1 MLFHRAFSHDVTPA
15 MLVFQSISL
24 GVFKLF
30 SCGNVFFRSNLICID
45 AGHVS
50 ENAL

>member
-1 MLFHRAFSHDVTPA
+1 MRFYGAFSHDVTA
-15 MLVFQSISL
+15 AIVVFQTNPMGIE
-24 GVFKLF
+24 LF
-30 SCGNVFFRSNLICID
+30 SNINAFFVPIHFCID

>member
-1 MLFHRAFSHDVTPA
+1 MLFHRAFSHDVTTA

-24 GVFKLF
+24 GVKLF
-30 SCGNVFFRSNLICID
+30 FCGNVFFRSNLICID